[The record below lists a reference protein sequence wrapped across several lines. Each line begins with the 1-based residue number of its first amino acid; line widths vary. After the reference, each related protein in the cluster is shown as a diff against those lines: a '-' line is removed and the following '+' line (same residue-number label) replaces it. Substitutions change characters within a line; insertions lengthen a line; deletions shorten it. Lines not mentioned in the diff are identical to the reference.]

1 MLAPGLDQNDKD
13 AGFIVSTVADN
24 LALGLS
30 HVIHLLHPDIIVLG
44 GGLSLIGKHLLVP
57 LQTQLPKYVMDAF
70 HPLPPIEISKLGEQA
85 VPIGAIELA
94 KTIGETEYK
103 NASIK

>member
-1 MLAPGLDQNDKD
+1 
-13 AGFIVSTVADN
+13 
-24 LALGLS
+24 
-30 HVIHLLHPDIIVLG
+30 
-44 GGLSLIGKHLLVP
+44 
-57 LQTQLPKYVMDAF
+57 
-70 HPLPPIEISKLGEQA
+70 LPPIEISKLGEQA